1 MGYTTQKRL
10 GRWGKIINNPRSTPP
25 KTDSLRQR
33 QLFRLYSVRVDNL
46 GRDCRPSSCRK
57 RTRISQSW
65 EFSPT
70 RPYRYHFLCK
80 IHTAYYSYCCAF
92 LLLRCRPLVRFVEE
106 KSATMGYSNPR
117 CFHQAS
123 LPWRYFSNQAIM
135 ASCHS
140 LRVL

>member
-1 MGYTTQKRL
+1 MQHKKRQ
-10 GRWGKIINNPRSTPP
+10 GRRRKIINDLRSILP

-33 QLFRLYSVRVDNL
+33 LFFLLCLARV
-46 GRDCRPSSCRK
+46 GSPYRGYTFSSCRK
-57 RTRISQSW
+57 RTRISQSR

-80 IHTAYYSYCCAF
+80 IHTAYYDYCYVF
-92 LLLRCRPLVRFVEE
+92 LLLRCRPLVHFVEK

-123 LPWRYFSNQAIM
+123 LPWRYFSNQAII
-135 ASCHS
+135 APCQS